1 LNGGVAENLA
11 VAGVTAAEDTYPFEL
26 SASFL
31 HSKSILS
38 LLFLFFSFL
47 FLFVVYDMICFIYK

>member
-47 FLFVVYDMICFIYK
+47 FFSFSLWFMI